1 MTKVKE
7 RDKTREESW
16 LLLNSCTK
24 NKNLLKHALAVEAAM
39 RYYARHFKEDVD
51 LWGTVGLLHDFD
63 YEKYPLLEDHP
74 YKGQEILESE
84 GYSETVRR
92 AIMAHAPHTKT
103 SRDSLLEKTIYAVD
117 ELTGFVV
124 AVALVRP
131 SKKLNDVDVKSVKK
145 KMKQTAFAAAVN
157 RKDIETGA
165 KELELSLDDH
175 IKNVLEAMQEVAGE
189 LGL

>member
-1 MTKVKE
+1 MPEMKE

-16 LLLNSCTK
+16 LLLNACTK
-24 NKNLLKHALAVEAAM
+24 NKNLLKHALAVEAVM
-39 RYYARHFKEDVD
+39 RHYARNFKEDVE

-63 YEKYPLLEDHP
+63 YEKHPSLEEHP

-92 AIMAHAPHTKT
+92 AITAHAPHTNT
-103 SRDSLLEKTIYAVD
+103 TRESLLEKTIYAVD
-117 ELTGFVV
+117 ELTGFIV

-131 SKKLNDVDVKSVKK
+131 SKKLAEVDVASVIK
-145 KMKQTAFAAAVN
+145 KMKQAAFAAAVN
-157 RKDIETGA
+157 REDIETGA
-165 KELELSLDDH
+165 RELNLSLNEH
-175 IKNVLEAMQEVAGE
+175 IKHVLTAMQETADE